1 MKPLLLSPCYVKTIW
16 GSNRISQIR
25 HMNEKIGSWWEVSAH
40 SNAQSTVINL
50 EDKPTLLEV
59 IQENPD
65 DILGPGYTLHEMLRT
80 AFLDTDDHLSIQVHP
95 DDAYAL
101 KHSNDFGKYES
112 WYIVYAEKDAYL
124 VAGTKTNQKEII
136 QNALKEEN
144 LEPYLKKWKVK
155 AGDYITIPN
164 GTLHA
169 LGKGILAYEIGTNSD
184 TTYRFYDYNRTD
196 DKGNKREL
204 HLKESFDVCDFSSQ
218 PIFVPAQNI
227 SHNLSS
233 TPYFQVDELYTE
245 KEETISCKEHYCIL
259 TNLTKENLSFQWNG
273 QTMILDGYGS
283 LFVPYSAQEIKIPS
297 GCHVLLSIPKKGK
310 KQ

>member
-1 MKPLLLSPCYVKTIW
+1 MKPLLLSPSYIKTIW

-25 HMNEKIGSWWEVSAH
+25 HMNERIGSWWEVSAH

-50 EDKPTLLEV
+50 EGKPTLLEV

-101 KHSNDFGKYES
+101 NHSNDFGKYES
-112 WYIVYAEKDAYL
+112 WYIVYAEKDTYL
-124 VAGTKTNQKEII
+124 VAGTKTNQKEVI
-136 QNALKEEN
+136 QNALKQEN

-204 HLKESFDVCDFSSQ
+204 HLKESFVVCDFSSQ

-227 SHNLSS
+227 SHNLID
-233 TPYFQVDELYTE
+233 TPYFRVDELYTE

-259 TNLTKENLSFQWNG
+259 TNLSKENLSFQWNG
-273 QTMILDGYGS
+273 QTMILDEYGS